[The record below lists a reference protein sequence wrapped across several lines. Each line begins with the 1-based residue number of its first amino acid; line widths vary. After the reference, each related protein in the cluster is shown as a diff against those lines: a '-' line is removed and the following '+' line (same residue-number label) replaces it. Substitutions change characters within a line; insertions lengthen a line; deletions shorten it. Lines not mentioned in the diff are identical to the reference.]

1 VKDLEFLKIEM
12 TIEEIRSVT
21 LNRFRS
27 ILKNPIKERALE
39 YLMENQGSKGEEIG

>member
-1 VKDLEFLKIEM
+1 M

-27 ILKNPIKERALE
+27 ILKHAIKERALE
-39 YLMENQGSKGEEIG
+39 YLMEKQGSKGEEIE